1 MRKPDHLYAIN
12 YRWIAA
18 ILILL
23 FLSATSHAETKPAAA
38 AAAQAETKP
47 TVIEDDFT
55 EEDFTGE
62 QDLIEVSDPLESF
75 NRAMFTFNDKAYFY
89 VLKPVAVGYRRVVPE
104 QGRVSVSNFFSNLL
118 APVRIVNASLQL
130 KGEDATN
137 EFVRMM
143 VNSTLG
149 LAGLF
154 DVAKTD
160 FKINMKKEDFGQTLG
175 HYGVGNGPY
184 LVIPFLGPSTARDGF
199 GLLVDGIALDPLE
212 HIFEDQSG
220 EYVAVKLLDIE
231 TGLSLDKDTYEAIK
245 KDAIDPYI
253 FLRNAYIQFRA
264 GAVEK

>member
-1 MRKPDHLYAIN
+1 MRKPDHRYAI
-12 YRWIAA
+12 YYTWTAA

-38 AAAQAETKP
+38 AEADTKP
-47 TVIEDDFT
+47 EVIEDDFT
-55 EEDFTGE
+55 GE
-62 QDLIEVSDPLESF
+62 QDIIEVSDPLESF
-75 NRAMFTFNDKAYFY
+75 NRGMFTFNDKAYFY
-89 VLKPVAVGYRRVVPE
+89 VLKPVAVGYRQVVPE
-104 QGRVSVSNFFSNLL
+104 QGRVSVNNFFSNLL
-118 APVRIVNASLQL
+118 APVRIVNAALQL

-154 DVAKTD
+154 DVAKND
-160 FKINMKKEDFGQTLG
+160 FKIDIKKEDFGQTLG
-175 HYGVGNGPY
+175 HYGVGNGAY
-184 LVIPFLGPSTARDGF
+184 LVLPFLGPSTVRDGF

-212 HIFEDQSG
+212 HIFDDETG
-220 EYVAVKLLDIE
+220 ELVAVKLLDIE
-231 TGLSLDKDTYEAIK
+231 TRLSLDKDSYEAIK